1 MCSVWCVFWIQVSFL
16 CKHPFTGDKLWRYT
30 GFKLDQGFPK
40 RLSNIPA
47 NIDSAFYFNKNQKII
62 FFKVRWFSVFLL
74 FFDIWTQLIIC
85 SLFQGSGYW
94 QWDEIAPTDFKSYP
108 KPVGQLFKGMPS
120 NTDAA
125 ITWTNGYVY
134 IFKGTEYWRVNQNY
148 QAVEKTYPLNTA
160 LRWMQCDDWATR
172 GHWGLNIKL
181 ICTMTV

>member
-1 MCSVWCVFWIQVSFL
+1 M
-16 CKHPFTGDKLWRYT
+16 
-30 GFKLDQGFPK
+30 
-40 RLSNIPA
+40 
-47 NIDSAFYFNKNQKII
+47 I
-62 FFKVRWFSVFLL
+62 FSL
-74 FFDIWTQLIIC
+74 FVVFDIWTQSIIC

-94 QWDEIAPTDFKSYP
+94 QWDEIAPTNFKSYP

-125 ITWTNGYVY
+125 LTWTNGYVY

-172 GHWGLNIKL
+172 GHWGLNINL
-181 ICTMTV
+181 ICTMTWFNNSETSSQYGYWLCGCVQWYLLLSPVMLRKKGILKLPLT